1 MLLECLLTALTVQH
15 GFSTFYGQY
24 SDSLRPILV
33 LRSILKIS
41 CHVFLLH
48 RYLAYYLTTDF
59 RKLLYRFL
67 KLLFIS
73 PSSLVFSPPNSS
85 CFYIPHLHALS
96 FLLGSSFLYH
106 HLKSSFK
113 QETMSI
119 IVLISFIF
127 STDHF
132 QLLRI

>member
-1 MLLECLLTALTVQH
+1 MLYYNCPDC
-15 GFSTFYGQY
+15 STWFLNFLWPIFRHSQTYLSAEEY
-24 SDSLRPILV
+24 SHNFLPCV
-33 LRSILKIS
+33 
-41 CHVFLLH
+41 LLH

-59 RKLLYRFL
+59 KKLLHRFL

-85 CFYIPHLHALS
+85 CLYLPHLHALS

-127 STDHF
+127 SMDHLQIF
-132 QLLRI
+132 RIWK